1 MPPAKFVY
9 WFRFFLA
16 IIVAFLCFLLKLKG
30 FLGILLAILLYL
42 FSCIFVKYG
51 LKLGEKELKG
61 KYKFISI
68 GIGIFIMTWALV
80 WIILYTLFPY

>member
-1 MPPAKFVY
+1 
-9 WFRFFLA
+9 
-16 IIVAFLCFLLKLKG
+16 
-30 FLGILLAILLYL
+30 LYL

-68 GIGIFIMTWALV
+68 GIGIFIMTWVLV
-80 WIILYTLFPY
+80 WIILYTLFLY